1 MKENIIPNLLRAPL
15 SAAVTSLNNALDGIF
30 DRGLLLMKENSPTTK
45 TLYTDVEESD
55 GLIDDQRGGFKETLR
70 GVFAPASCNMYAFSG
85 PEIFLDT
92 PRSKAYEQHRDNIF
106 ASLSAWVEYDIG
118 RY

>member
-30 DRGLLLMKENSPTTK
+30 GRGLLLMKENSPTTK

-70 GVFAPASCNMYAFSG
+70 GVFAPASCNIDLPG
-85 PEIFLDT
+85 H

-106 ASLSAWVEYDIG
+106 ASLSA
-118 RY
+118 